1 MDNKSILKFSNPQFK
16 EGINSTVRRGVKWAT
31 IEGKVAIYDLNGIQH
46 GWMEKPT
53 SYVISFQDL
62 KAEDLENQHD
72 ERTRTPL
79 GLLQVMQEVYPGF
92 RDAEIVT
99 VLEFEVSNG

>member
-1 MDNKSILKFSNPQFK
+1 MQALLFKNPQFK
-16 EGINSTVRRGVKWAT
+16 EGTNSTVRRGVKWDVT
-31 IEGKVAIYDLNGIQH
+31 PKSEINIYDADTNVMFGYALNVR
-46 GWMEKPT
+46 

-62 KAEDLENQHD
+62 KAEDLKNQHD

-92 RDAEIVT
+92 RDTEIVT